1 MKKITILVTCFI
13 ALASCKN
20 AAIETAVTNSND
32 NESLI
37 KTYYQ
42 HFNQHDWQKMADMY
56 TDSAA
61 FKDPS
66 LGTGIV
72 MQTKAQIVEK
82 YKGLNDMFPNIKDS
96 IVAIY
101 PSGKQQVIVEFV
113 STGTGADKNTF
124 TLPICTIFTIENG
137 KITKDFT
144 YYDNF

>member
-1 MKKITILVTCFI
+1 MRQLIVLITCMTAII
-13 ALASCKN
+13 SCKD
-20 AAIETAVTNSND
+20 APKETNTTNSN
-32 NESLI
+32 EQLI
-37 KTYYQ
+37 QTYYQ

-72 MQTKAQIVEK
+72 MQTKAQIAQK

-96 IVAIY
+96 VVAIY

-113 STGTGADKNTF
+113 STGTGADKSTF